1 MATVYAAEAGE
12 TRVRLGDLSGA
23 PKDERQLV
31 KKAGVDPKVASDQRG
46 HGLGLSL
53 ELSKLGHEQ
62 KRAAV
67 KKLESAVL
75 RQPPPENGRA
85 QANPA

>member
-1 MATVYAAEAGE
+1 MQPKLEKLGFDWATFQVLRKTNAS
-12 TRVRLGDLSGA
+12 LS
-23 PKDERQLV
+23 
-31 KKAGVDPKVASDQRG
+31 KKAGFDPKVASDQRG
-46 HGLGLSL
+46 YGLGLSL
-53 ELSKLGHEQ
+53 ELSKLGHEH